1 MILALTVSV
10 FGFSHRLRSPRA
22 RLGWWGASL
31 AGAYLLTIAVNT
43 LRIVAAVAL
52 YRLGPVA
59 GLSSGQAH
67 RLLGTVLYLGALGGL
82 AIALDRLTARREGH
96 ASGASGAAGVVGS
109 LMVVGAYLG
118 MTVVVPLLTGHPGG
132 RYAEHAVTVAL
143 SALLFLAVYF
153 VLRNGRNLMD
163 KPTILVV
170 EDEPAI
176 ADTIQYALE
185 SEGFRCQRLETGAGV
200 VELLD
205 RQPVALVVL
214 DIGLPDLSG
223 IEVCRRIRQRH
234 DVPIIF
240 LTARSGEVDRVV
252 GLELG
257 ADDYVSKPFS
267 PRELAAR
274 AKAVLRRARPGS
286 GLASAGASTAFTLDE
301 ERRHITYCGRL
312 LELSRYEYRLLA
324 VLLKRPGRVYSR
336 DELLELVWDA
346 PEASLDRTVDAHV
359 KNLRA
364 KLRDIRP
371 ELDPIATH
379 RGTGYALKEGL

>member
-1 MILALTVSV
+1 M
-10 FGFSHRLRSPRA
+10 
-22 RLGWWGASL
+22 
-31 AGAYLLTIAVNT
+31 
-43 LRIVAAVAL
+43 
-52 YRLGPVA
+52 
-59 GLSSGQAH
+59 
-67 RLLGTVLYLGALGGL
+67 
-82 AIALDRLTARREGH
+82 E
-96 ASGASGAAGVVGS
+96 
-109 LMVVGAYLG
+109 
-118 MTVVVPLLTGHPGG
+118 
-132 RYAEHAVTVAL
+132 
-143 SALLFLAVYF
+143 
-153 VLRNGRNLMD
+153 

-185 SEGFRCQRLETGAGV
+185 SEGFRCLRLETGTEV
-200 VELLD
+200 VAVLD

-214 DIGLPDLSG
+214 DIGLPDVSG

-234 DVPIIF
+234 DVPVVF
-240 LTARSGEVDRVV
+240 LTARGGEVDRVV

-257 ADDYVSKPFS
+257 ADDYVIKPFS

-274 AKAVLRRARPGS
+274 AKAVLRRTRP
-286 GLASAGASTAFTLDE
+286 ASSAPQSPPPGATFALDE
-301 ERRHITYCGRL
+301 ERRQITYFGRP

-336 DELLELVWDA
+336 DELLDLVWDA

-371 ELDPIATH
+371 DADPIATH
-379 RGTGYALKEGL
+379 RGMGYSLKEGL

>member
-1 MILALTVSV
+1 
-10 FGFSHRLRSPRA
+10 
-22 RLGWWGASL
+22 
-31 AGAYLLTIAVNT
+31 
-43 LRIVAAVAL
+43 
-52 YRLGPVA
+52 
-59 GLSSGQAH
+59 
-67 RLLGTVLYLGALGGL
+67 
-82 AIALDRLTARREGH
+82 
-96 ASGASGAAGVVGS
+96 
-109 LMVVGAYLG
+109 
-118 MTVVVPLLTGHPGG
+118 
-132 RYAEHAVTVAL
+132 
-143 SALLFLAVYF
+143 
-153 VLRNGRNLMD
+153 MD

-185 SEGFRCQRLETGAGV
+185 SEGFQCHRLEGGAGV
-200 VELLD
+200 VEVLD

-214 DIGLPDLSG
+214 DIGLPDMSG

-234 DVPIIF
+234 DVPVIF

-257 ADDYVSKPFS
+257 ADDYVTKPFS

-274 AKAVLRRARPGS
+274 AKAVLRRAGRGLSSPPG
-286 GLASAGASTAFTLDE
+286 AAFVLDE
-301 ERRHITYCGRL
+301 ERRQISYFGRP
-312 LELSRYEYRLLA
+312 LELSRYEYRLLS

-336 DELLELVWDA
+336 EQLLELVWDA

-371 ELDPIATH
+371 DVDPIATH
-379 RGTGYALKEGL
+379 RGMGYSLKEGL

>member
-1 MILALTVSV
+1 
-10 FGFSHRLRSPRA
+10 
-22 RLGWWGASL
+22 
-31 AGAYLLTIAVNT
+31 
-43 LRIVAAVAL
+43 
-52 YRLGPVA
+52 
-59 GLSSGQAH
+59 
-67 RLLGTVLYLGALGGL
+67 
-82 AIALDRLTARREGH
+82 
-96 ASGASGAAGVVGS
+96 
-109 LMVVGAYLG
+109 
-118 MTVVVPLLTGHPGG
+118 
-132 RYAEHAVTVAL
+132 VT
-143 SALLFLAVYF
+143 
-153 VLRNGRNLMD
+153 D

-185 SEGFRCQRLETGAGV
+185 SEGFQCHRLEVGAGV
-200 VELLD
+200 VEMLD

-214 DIGLPDLSG
+214 DIGLPDMSG

-234 DVPIIF
+234 NVPIIF

-257 ADDYVSKPFS
+257 ADDYVIKPFS

-274 AKAVLRRARPGS
+274 AKAVLRRAGRSHGSPPG
-286 GLASAGASTAFTLDE
+286 AAFALDE
-301 ERRHITYCGRL
+301 ERRQISYFGRP
-312 LELSRYEYRLLA
+312 LELSRYEYRLLS

-336 DELLELVWDA
+336 EQLLELVWDA

-371 ELDPIATH
+371 DVDPIATH
-379 RGTGYALKEGL
+379 RGMGYSLKEGL

>member
-1 MILALTVSV
+1 
-10 FGFSHRLRSPRA
+10 
-22 RLGWWGASL
+22 
-31 AGAYLLTIAVNT
+31 
-43 LRIVAAVAL
+43 
-52 YRLGPVA
+52 
-59 GLSSGQAH
+59 
-67 RLLGTVLYLGALGGL
+67 
-82 AIALDRLTARREGH
+82 
-96 ASGASGAAGVVGS
+96 
-109 LMVVGAYLG
+109 
-118 MTVVVPLLTGHPGG
+118 
-132 RYAEHAVTVAL
+132 
-143 SALLFLAVYF
+143 
-153 VLRNGRNLMD
+153 MD

-185 SEGFRCQRLETGAGV
+185 SEGFRCLRLETGAGV
-200 VELLD
+200 VEVLD

-214 DIGLPDLSG
+214 DIGLPDVSG

-234 DVPIIF
+234 DVPVIF
-240 LTARSGEVDRVV
+240 LTARGGEVDRVV

-257 ADDYVSKPFS
+257 ADDYVIKPFS

-274 AKAVLRRARPGS
+274 AKAVLRRARPGN
-286 GLASAGASTAFTLDE
+286 SAPQPAPLGGAFALDE
-301 ERRHITYCGRL
+301 ERRQITYFGKP
-312 LELSRYEYRLLA
+312 LELSRYEYKLLA

-371 ELDPIATH
+371 DADPIATH
-379 RGTGYALKEGL
+379 RGMGYSLKEGL

>member
-1 MILALTVSV
+1 M
-10 FGFSHRLRSPRA
+10 
-22 RLGWWGASL
+22 
-31 AGAYLLTIAVNT
+31 
-43 LRIVAAVAL
+43 
-52 YRLGPVA
+52 
-59 GLSSGQAH
+59 
-67 RLLGTVLYLGALGGL
+67 
-82 AIALDRLTARREGH
+82 DR
-96 ASGASGAAGVVGS
+96 
-109 LMVVGAYLG
+109 
-118 MTVVVPLLTGHPGG
+118 
-132 RYAEHAVTVAL
+132 
-143 SALLFLAVYF
+143 
-153 VLRNGRNLMD
+153 
-163 KPTILVV
+163 PTILVV

-185 SEGFRCQRLETGAGV
+185 SEGFQCHRLEVGAGV

-234 DVPIIF
+234 DVPVIF
-240 LTARSGEVDRVV
+240 LTARADEVDRVV

-257 ADDYVSKPFS
+257 ADDYVTKPFS

-274 AKAVLRRARPGS
+274 VKAVLRRARPGDQS
-286 GLASAGASTAFTLDE
+286 PSPGATFALDE
-301 ERRHITYCGRL
+301 ERLQITYFGKP

-324 VLLKRPGRVYSR
+324 VLLKKPGRVYSR
-336 DELLELVWDA
+336 DQLLDLVWDA

-371 ELDPIATH
+371 DVDPIATH
-379 RGTGYALKEGL
+379 RGTGYSLKEGL